1 MNLSA
6 TVFALLILV
15 ASAVRAEFTIQL
27 EHRAGQEGKHDLSAE
42 VQRIVAKYAHN
53 AEAHFRNT
61 GKHHQVVNGTT
72 LRKRAGTAQLDLA
85 DNGAWSGE
93 VEFGS
98 PAQTRWVMFDTGSAD
113 IVMNKGTY
121 NHEDSKTS
129 KDLEKGFSFDYVG
142 GPASGSAYT
151 DQVRLGNIKVNGVAI
166 GENESDLS
174 GISGDKLD
182 GVFGLAFPAV
192 SGLAMSGISEPTF
205 AEAAKEQNALR
216 KNVYQMTQRMNGRS
230 TLNIGKIDK
239 SEIDGGLVW
248 VGVDP
253 GDGYWRANVE
263 INGRKTDGVID
274 SGTSLVVAPDNEY
287 ANIFGNMDKLT
298 IKRNENGD
306 YNGYYKCDDPPVVKF
321 KLAGKETTMSQDA
334 MRYFQDGDQ
343 CQISIVSLNGFNS
356 WIYGSTFMATAS
368 IVFDVDNSRIGFGK
382 QS

>member
-1 MNLSA
+1 MSLSA

-53 AEAHFRNT
+53 AEAHFGNT

-129 KDLEKGFSFDYVG
+129 KDLEKGFSFNYVG

-166 GENESDLS
+166 GENESELS

-205 AEAAKEQNALR
+205 AVAAKEQNALR

-239 SEIDGGLVW
+239 SEIDGGLGW

-253 GDGYWRANVE
+253 GDGYWRTNVE
-263 INGRKTDGVID
+263 INGRKTDGIID

>member
-1 MNLSA
+1 MSLSA

-121 NHEDSKTS
+121 NHGDSKTS
-129 KDLEKGFSFDYVG
+129 KDLEKGFSFNYVG

-239 SEIDGGLVW
+239 SEIDGGLGW

-253 GDGYWRANVE
+253 GDGYWRTNVE
-263 INGRKTDGVID
+263 INGRKTDGIID

>member
-1 MNLSA
+1 MSLSA

-166 GENESDLS
+166 GENESELS

-205 AEAAKEQNALR
+205 AVAAKEQNALR

-239 SEIDGGLVW
+239 SEIDGGLGW

-253 GDGYWRANVE
+253 GDGYWRTNVE
-263 INGRKTDGVID
+263 INGRKTDGIID

>member
-6 TVFALLILV
+6 TVFALLILI

-53 AEAHFRNT
+53 AEAHFGNT

-166 GENESDLS
+166 GENESELS

-205 AEAAKEQNALR
+205 AVAAKEQNALR

-239 SEIDGGLVW
+239 SEIDGGLGW

-253 GDGYWRANVE
+253 GDGYWRTNVE
-263 INGRKTDGVID
+263 INGRKTDGIID